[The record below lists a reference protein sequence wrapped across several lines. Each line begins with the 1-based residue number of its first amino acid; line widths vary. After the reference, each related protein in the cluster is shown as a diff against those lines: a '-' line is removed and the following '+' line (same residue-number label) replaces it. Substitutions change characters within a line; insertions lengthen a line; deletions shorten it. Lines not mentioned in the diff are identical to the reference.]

1 MQDLFTPLPDADPC
15 DGSDQRRASGVFFTP
30 PAVVRY
36 IVHHTLGPLLDA
48 HRDKRPLR
56 ILEPSCGQGVFLAA
70 TFRYLC
76 ERLVQADS
84 QPGSPPAG
92 GICEAPVSV
101 DRQRDLLLNSCFG
114 LDIEPAF
121 VAATQA
127 RLAQQVSGAE
137 AAEIQA
143 LQQALQANIR
153 CGDALLGPDFVAWRP
168 ASSLLED
175 DRGEQPPAQTCDLA
189 RVGSEGDAPFA
200 AGSFDAVIGN
210 PPYVNIRRLTTSR
223 GAAVKHYLRTHYQC
237 ARGAFDLYVLFL
249 ELAFRV
255 LRPGG
260 RCGFIVPNKLAGLA
274 YAATCRDLLVE
285 HTTIER
291 IVDLSQWR
299 VFPEAGV
306 YPYVVIWKKQKPPDG
321 HRIAVFPAAS
331 EAELATEAL
340 RREVP
345 QTSLATA
352 AGWQLHGT
360 LDVESRVATS
370 PLGTLAR
377 LHSGTTGFNAAAVAD
392 ALIGEPP
399 GTPATDD
406 SEHFRFIVS
415 GNIDRYLVHW
425 GRARFMRR
433 SFERPVLPSCSN
445 KLTDAKRQ
453 LYRGA
458 KIVIAGMTR
467 RIEAAWDP
475 GGLALGVQVFAA
487 AELQEDRRYLL
498 GLLNSRLFSF
508 LFRTRFRAKQL
519 AGGFLS
525 INKAQLDQLPIRV
538 VQSDDHQA
546 MQLRQQIMQCVE
558 SLERFTADVA
568 DDAVAPPASWPRSIC
583 ELDQQLDEG
592 VYQLYRLTADE
603 IARIEANVP
612 RWCGEI
618 PKRGREALEPRSSRT
633 PRQELT

>member
-1 MQDLFTPLPDADPC
+1 MQDLFTPLPDADPRQGC
-15 DGSDQRRASGVFFTP
+15 DQRRAGGVFFTP

-36 IVHHTLGPLLDA
+36 IVHHTLGTLLDA
-48 HRDKRPLR
+48 HRDNRPLR
-56 ILEPSCGQGVFLAA
+56 ILEPSCGQGVFLAEA
-70 TFRYLC
+70 FCYLR
-76 ERLVQADS
+76 ERLVQAGS
-84 QPGSPPAG
+84 QPGSTPAAG
-92 GICEAPVSV
+92 DCGPLVSV
-101 DRQRDLLLNSCFG
+101 DRQRHLLLNSCFG

-121 VAATQA
+121 VAATQT
-127 RLAQQVSGAE
+127 RLARQVSGAK

-153 CGDALLGPDFVAWRP
+153 RGDALLGPDFVAWHP
-168 ASSLLED
+168 ASLPAD
-175 DRGEQPPAQTCDLA
+175 ADRGQQSPPQTCDLA
-189 RVGSEGDAPFA
+189 RVGSDGDGPFA
-200 AGSFDAVIGN
+200 AASFDAVIGN

-223 GAAVKHYLRTHYQC
+223 GAAVKRYLRTHYQC

-285 HTTIER
+285 RTTIER

-306 YPYVVIWKKQKPPDG
+306 YPYIVIWKKQEPPLG
-321 HRIAVFPAAS
+321 HRIAVFPATS
-331 EAELATEAL
+331 EAELATESL

-360 LDVESRVATS
+360 LDVESRVATR

-377 LHSGTTGFNAAAVAD
+377 LHSGTTGFQAAAVAD
-392 ALIGEPP
+392 ALGSEPP
-399 GTPATDD
+399 GAPATD
-406 SEHFRFIVS
+406 SREYFRFIVS
-415 GNIDRYLVHW
+415 GNIDRYLVRW
-425 GRARFMRR
+425 GQARFMRR
-433 SFERPVLPSCSN
+433 RFERPVLPSCSN

-453 LYRGA
+453 LYQGS

-487 AELQEDRRYLL
+487 AKLQEDRRYLL

-508 LFRTRFRAKQL
+508 LFRIRFRAKQL

-538 VQSDDHQA
+538 VQSDDDQA
-546 MQLRQQIMQCVE
+546 MRLRQQIMQCVE
-558 SLERFTADVA
+558 SLERLTAGVA
-568 DDAVAPPASWPRSIC
+568 AQAVAHPAPWPRSIC
-583 ELDQQLDEG
+583 ELDQQIDAG

-612 RWCGEI
+612 
-618 PKRGREALEPRSSRT
+618 
-633 PRQELT
+633 Q